1 MEDSNGFNI
10 IPKAVDAAIQGVTD
24 PPAKEI
30 GKTFE
35 DLIYLATGPI
45 HFAADKRRARYE
57 AGLEEFKK
65 GLTQKVQ
72 DIPPENLVAPKLQVI
87 GPALEDAKY
96 CLESESI
103 RDMFENLLAKAAD
116 SRYQS
121 QVHPSFSQIIKQMSP
136 LDAENLK
143 YIKPKTQLLVVEYR
157 LMNASHGGYSVVQT
171 NVFLANLN
179 TTDDI
184 PQQALSLAALQ
195 HLGLISI
202 RYDEW
207 LKNDALYTAFTKTP
221 FYLQFKA
228 STELFRNAISSL
240 GEFDLPSTLSMQKGL
255 VTLTP
260 VGEAFYQV
268 CLV

>member
-10 IPKAVDAAIQGVTD
+10 IPKAVDAAIQGVTE

-35 DLIYLATGPI
+35 DLIYLATGPLQ
-45 HFAADKRRARYE
+45 FAADKRRAGYE
-57 AGLEEFKK
+57 VRLEEFKK

-72 DIPPENLVAPKLQVI
+72 DIPPENLVEPKLQVI

-143 YIKPKTQLLVVEYR
+143 YIKPNTNVPVAEYILTSETPGR
-157 LMNASHGGYSVVQT
+157 FTVIQT
-171 NVFLANLN
+171 NVFLANPDAAN
-179 TTDDI
+179 DI
-184 PQQALSLAALQ
+184 SQQALSLAALQ
-195 HLGLISI
+195 QLGLISI

-207 LKNDALYTAFTKTP
+207 ITDNSQYNDFRNTP
-221 FYLQFKA
+221 FYLQCKKDLELQRI
-228 STELFRNAISSL
+228 STPDSNNTKF
-240 GEFDLPSTLSMQKGL
+240 PSTISMQKG
-255 VTLTP
+255 VVKLTP
-260 VGEAFYQV
+260 IGEAFYQV
-268 CLV
+268 CLA

>member
-10 IPKAVDAAIQGVTD
+10 IPKAVDAAIQGVTA

-45 HFAADKRRARYE
+45 HFAADKRRARYA
-57 AGLEEFKK
+57 AGIEEFKK
-65 GLTQKVQ
+65 GLAQKVE
-72 DIPPENLVAPKLQVI
+72 DIPPENLVEPKLQVI

-96 CLESESI
+96 CLESESL

-143 YIKPKTQLLVVEYR
+143 YIKPNTHIPVAEYR
-157 LMNASHGGYSVVQT
+157 LISATPGNFIVVQT
-171 NVFLANLN
+171 NVFLANPNAGDNL
-179 TTDDI
+179 

-195 HLGLISI
+195 QLGLISI

-207 LKNDALYTAFTKTP
+207 INNDSLYFDFKNTSL
-221 FYLQFKA
+221 YLQFKEGTNLIQTLA
-228 STELFRNAISSL
+228 PGQINSN
-240 GEFDLPSTLSMQKGL
+240 TLSKIGMQKG
-255 VTLTP
+255 VVKLTP
-260 VGEAFYQV
+260 IGEAFYQV
-268 CLV
+268 CLA

>member
-45 HFAADKRRARYE
+45 HFAADKRRAKYAAE
-57 AGLEEFKK
+57 LEKFKNGLS
-65 GLTQKVQ
+65 QKVES
-72 DIPPENLVAPKLQVI
+72 IPPENLVEPELQVV

-103 RDMFENLLAKAAD
+103 REMFENLLAKAAD

-121 QVHPSFSQIIKQMSP
+121 KVHPSFSQIIKQMSP

-143 YIKPKTQLLVVEYR
+143 YINPQKVLPIAEYR
-157 LMNASHGGYSVVQT
+157 LERRNPFGFIVVLP
-171 NVFLANLN
+171 NVFLSNVNYIDSLV
-179 TTDDI
+179 
-184 PQQALSLAALQ
+184 QQSQSIESL
-195 HLGLISI
+195 HRLGLIKTDYSNRI
-202 RYDEW
+202 GNDEEYEPFEKTNFF
-207 LKNDALYTAFTKTP
+207 LHFNANHDVYTNKALGIP
-221 FYLQFKA
+221 GPDV
-228 STELFRNAISSL
+228 S
-240 GEFDLPSTLSMQKGL
+240 STLSVVKGCVYL
-255 VTLTP
+255 TTL
-260 VGEAFYQV
+260 GESFYEV
-268 CLV
+268 CLK